1 MKMKKMLSA
10 FLAVIMMC
18 TLCPAAFAA
27 EYDPA
32 ADDFCIDGVTVTVTY
47 KEKDEQSAT
56 PTEVLPVKDAR
67 IVTWNLGTTG
77 SRSFTWTVSSEGN
90 RRSDYNYKTNSEQMI
105 VRMTAGEQ
113 STYVTL
119 KCFNT
124 NGTEIFAKTIDVW
137 TWWNAEFKITGLSNS
152 YSYYF
157 VLYNNDQHTETF
169 TGTISAT

>member
-47 KEKDEQSAT
+47 KEKDEQLAAPSE
-56 PTEVLPVKDAR
+56 PILIKEAR
-67 IVTWNLGTTG
+67 TVTVDLGT
-77 SRSFTWTVSSEGN
+77 SNWDDFTWTVGSESN
-90 RRSDYNYKTNSEQMI
+90 RRSTFNYKTNSEQMI

-113 STYVTL
+113 KTYVTL
-119 KCFNT
+119 KCFNS
-124 NGTEIFAKTIDVW
+124 NGTGIFAKTVDVW

-157 VLYNNDQHTETF
+157 VLYNLDQHTETF
-169 TGTISAT
+169 TGTISAV

>member
-1 MKMKKMLSA
+1 MKKMLSA
-10 FLAVIMMC
+10 LLAVIMMC

-47 KEKDEQSAT
+47 KEKNEQLAAL
-56 PTEVLPVKDAR
+56 TEAFPAKDAR
-67 IVTWNLGTTG
+67 IATIDLGTNKSSG
-77 SRSFTWTVSSEGN
+77 FTWTVGSESGH
-90 RRSDYNYKTNSEQMI
+90 RSDYNYKTNSEQMI
-105 VRMTAGEQ
+105 VRMFAGEQ
-113 STYVTL
+113 STSVTL

-124 NGTEIFAKTIDVW
+124 NGTEIFAKTVDVW

-157 VLYNNDQHTETF
+157 VLHNNDQHSETF
-169 TGTISAT
+169 TGTVNAA